1 MDSVYTFTKD
11 DRMKCIVTGGC
22 GFIGSTLVDEL
33 VSRDHE
39 VVVIDNESSDA
50 NEKFYYNARAE
61 YHTVD
66 IFNYGAICSLFK
78 NADYVFHLAAEAR
91 IQPCVENPELAV
103 ETNIV
108 GTFNILKASH
118 ENGVKRVLYSS
129 TSSAYGLVNDPPQRE
144 DMQRD
149 CLNPYSVTKCA
160 GEDLCRMY
168 STLYG
173 LGTVIFRYFNVYGD
187 RQPIKGQYAPVVGL
201 FQRQVANG
209 EPMTV
214 VGDGEQTR
222 DYTNVR
228 DIVAANIIMME
239 SDDDTIHGEIFN
251 VGTGISY
258 SVNDLVEMIGG
269 AEASYINLPP
279 RPGEARHT
287 KADNSKLRWHGWE
300 PVVDLGEWLTL
311 GEKI

>member
-1 MDSVYTFTKD
+1 
-11 DRMKCIVTGGC
+11 MKCIVTGGC
-22 GFIGSTLVDEL
+22 GFIGSNLVDEL
-33 VSRDHE
+33 VRCDHE

-50 NEKFYYNARAE
+50 NGQFYHNDRAE

-91 IQPCVENPELAV
+91 IQPCVANPELAV

-108 GTFNILKASH
+108 GTFNVLKASH
-118 ENGVKRVLYSS
+118 EHGVKRVLYSS
-129 TSSAYGLVNDPPQRE
+129 TSSAYGLVNHPPQRE

-149 CLNPYSVTKCA
+149 CLNPYSVTKCS

-168 STLYG
+168 TTLYG

-228 DIVAANIIMME
+228 DIVAANIVMME

>member
-1 MDSVYTFTKD
+1 
-11 DRMKCIVTGGC
+11 MKCIVTGGC

-33 VSRDHE
+33 VALGHE

-50 NEKFYYNARAE
+50 NEQFYYNGAAE

-66 IFNYGAICSLFK
+66 IFNYGAIRSLFE

-91 IQPCVENPELAV
+91 IQPCIQNPELAV

-108 GTFNILKASH
+108 GTFNVLKASH
-118 ENGVKRVLYSS
+118 ECGVKRVLFSS
-129 TSSAYGLVNDPPQRE
+129 TSAAYGLANKSPQRE

-160 GEDLCRMY
+160 GEDLCKMY
-168 STLYG
+168 TTLYG

-187 RQPIKGQYAPVVGL
+187 RQPVKGQYAPVIGL
-201 FQRQVANG
+201 FQRQFASG
-209 EPMTV
+209 KPMTV

-222 DYTNVR
+222 DYVNAR
-228 DIVAANIIMME
+228 DIVAANIIMMQ

-251 VGTGISY
+251 VGTGVSY

-269 AEASYINLPP
+269 ENASCVNLPP

-287 KADNSKLRWHGWE
+287 KADNSKLRAHGWKPE
-300 PVVDLGEWLTL
+300 VSLDEWLNARRVFAM
-311 GEKI
+311 GRGCCE